1 MEFLFLLLFVG
12 AVVLI
17 IVITKDAKK
26 ISKNSSS
33 SYTSNPISNR
43 KSNTDKIIVANN
55 ENKISITDYIRES
68 NYQTIR
74 QSYIDAINCY
84 RTYQSIEAIALFKN
98 CAQSLEQFKLRY
110 PNNLLL
116 NFHLLEAYEGYD
128 REKAIEAAYQ
138 CISILRMIPENEYHK
153 FVSTEFDVNRKLYK
167 MLIKLNRLEEAKKP
181 IRWIKNIL
189 KMTIADL
196 NQRQPSSEEAKKMIS
211 QVLFEGKVA
220 IFFLVGIL
228 ENRDVQ
234 RNLVENFDSP
244 ELSYFFNANNGSDEA
259 EMAEFT
265 SQHIANYGSSGFTM
279 RTSGNDKS

>member
-12 AVVLI
+12 AVVFCI

-26 ISKNSSS
+26 VSKNSSS
-33 SYTSNPISNR
+33 SYTLDSISTR
-43 KSNTDKIIVANN
+43 KSNTNGSIANN
-55 ENKISITDYIRES
+55 QNMPNVTDYIRES
-68 NYQTIR
+68 SYQTTH
-74 QSYIDAINCY
+74 QLYIDAINCY
-84 RTYQSIEAIALFKN
+84 RTYQSIEAIALFKDY
-98 CAQSLEQFKLRY
+98 AQSLEQFKLRY
-110 PNNLLL
+110 PNNLDL
-116 NFHLLEAYEGYD
+116 NFRLLEAYEGYD
-128 REKAIEAAYQ
+128 REKAIDTAYQ
-138 CISILRMIPENEYHK
+138 CISIIRMIPENEYPK

-196 NQRQPSSEEAKKMIS
+196 NQRQPSSEKAKQMMS
-211 QVLFEGKVA
+211 QVLYEGKVA
-220 IFFLVGIL
+220 IFFLMGIL

-244 ELSYFFNANNGSDEA
+244 ELSYFFNANNGDDEA

-265 SQHIANYGSSGFTM
+265 NQHIANCGSSGFITWTNGA
-279 RTSGNDKS
+279 RP